1 MKAWFAHNNFLVIFV
16 IFSSIFMVFLLISIQ
31 LCDKN
36 FWNIYFYTRLLKVNI
51 FKKFQILQDFQT
63 YLNLK
68 KAALINSPMEG
79 MSLKKFRCLYCL
91 LRLNTLFW
99 FFHCWL
105 WASRYHLGS
114 YLNLCRNQKS
124 RYISSSRHEQV
135 CLNRL
140 RFEGYF
146 SHHRAILPDDGRS
159 ISRNVASLTY
169 LLKTW

>member
-1 MKAWFAHNNFLVIFV
+1 
-16 IFSSIFMVFLLISIQ
+16 MVFLLISIQ

-91 LRLNTLFW
+91 LYSDQT
-99 FFHCWL
+99 HCFGF
-105 WASRYHLGS
+105 SIVGF
-114 YLNLCRNQKS
+114 
-124 RYISSSRHEQV
+124 EQ
-135 CLNRL
+135 
-140 RFEGYF
+140 
-146 SHHRAILPDDGRS
+146 AD
-159 ISRNVASLTY
+159 A
-169 LLKTW
+169 TWEVT